1 MDLDQLATR
10 FDANHTETK
19 SLLQA
24 QKTALQAY
32 DGKLGSIDLRLTDME
47 QRTSRNGGG
56 GATTETKSAGA
67 QVAQSADLQS
77 YIGNG
82 MKGRV
87 RIEVKNLTSAGTAG
101 SLVPPDRQGDV
112 TLLPQRPLRVKDL
125 LRPGRTT
132 SGIVQ
137 VMRQTT
143 RTIAAAT
150 VAEGALKPQ
159 SDLGFE
165 LVNYPVQT
173 IAHWVRASKQVLADA
188 PVLQATIENDL
199 LYGLEYVEDQQLLNG
214 DGQGTNL
221 FGLIPQATAFDV
233 TGHVATDSP
242 IDTIRRAF
250 LQTRLALFPATGV
263 IMNPT
268 DWAAIELVK
277 DSQGR
282 YVFGDPSTGRP
293 PAMWG
298 RPVAETEAMPAGHF
312 LAGAFGLAAQV
323 FDREEDQ
330 VFISTEDSDNFV
342 RNLCTIL
349 AEERMALA
357 VRAPRAMIYGAF

>member
-19 SLLQA
+19 GLLQT
-24 QKTALQAY
+24 QKSAI
-32 DGKLGSIDLRLTDME
+32 DGMGARVHDLE
-47 QRTSRNGGG
+47 QKVSRRGNA
-56 GATTETKSAGA
+56 GAPMETKSVGA
-67 QVAQSADLQS
+67 QVAQSDDLRS
-77 YIGNG
+77 YITNG

-173 IAHWVRASKQVLADA
+173 IAHWVRASKQILADA
-188 PVLQATIENDL
+188 PVLQATIESEL

-214 DGQGTNL
+214 DGLGTNL
-221 FGLIPQATAFDV
+221 LGLIPQATAFD
-233 TGHVATDSP
+233 TSGHATTDTL
-242 IDTIRRAF
+242 IDTVRRAF
-250 LQTRLALFPATGV
+250 LQTRLALYPATGI

-268 DWAAIELVK
+268 DWATIELTK
-277 DSQGR
+277 DTQGR
-282 YVFGDPSTGRP
+282 YIFGDPSTGRP
-293 PAMWG
+293 AAMWG
-298 RPVAETEAMPAGHF
+298 RPVAETEAMPAGNF

-330 VFISTEDSDNFV
+330 VFISTEDGSNFV
-342 RNLCTIL
+342 TNMVTVL